1 VTIEQKLEGVRAQM
15 RTAGVHACI
24 IADVDPHQG
33 EYVADRYRCR
43 TWISGFSGS
52 AGTVVVTL
60 NDAGLWTDSRYFL
73 EAEAALSGTSIVLFK
88 DGTPGVPP
96 FVDWICSRLSPGQV
110 VAIDD
115 AITSVTQFRSI
126 QAACLT
132 HGISVN
138 GGFDPIPGVW
148 TDRPELPANRIFV
161 HEERFAGQSRVDRI
175 GAVRRLMGERKVGGY
190 LTAALDD
197 VAWLFNIRGS
207 DVAYNPVALAYA
219 AVTSD
224 RALLFIESGK
234 VPDDVRAELVRDGV
248 EVAPYDGVGRFVKEL
263 GSAAAGKKITALSLP
278 PDKVS
283 YRLLASVPETVR
295 VVEETSY
302 VVKLK
307 ARKNPTEQDNLRA
320 TMVRDGIAME
330 RFIYWLETHAGSEPI
345 TEVSAAARLREFRA
359 RDERF
364 VGESFR
370 TIAGFGAHGAIV
382 HYGAT
387 AETDVPITV
396 PGLLLLDSGGQYL
409 DGTTDITR
417 VLPLGPAPEQA
428 IADYT
433 TVLKAHIALATAEF
447 PDGTSGPQLDTLAR
461 SVLWRSGMTYGHGTG
476 HGVGYFLNVH
486 EGPQRIGAQPQ
497 PVPLETGMY
506 ISNEPGAYRTG
517 EYGIRIEN
525 LVLVQ
530 EGRTTRFGKFFRFE
544 TITLCHL
551 EPDLIDIR
559 LLDEQELDWLNRYQT
574 RVYDALAPHL
584 SAEEQQWLRHKTRTL

>member
-1 VTIEQKLEGVRAQM
+1 MTIEQKLEGVRAQM

-24 IADVDPHQG
+24 IADVDPHQS

-60 NDAGLWTDSRYFL
+60 EDAGLWTDSRYFL
-73 EAEAALSGTSIVLFK
+73 EAEAALSGTSITLFK
-88 DGTPGVPP
+88 DGMPGVPP
-96 FVDWICSRLSPGQV
+96 FIDWICSRLVAGQAV
-110 VAIDD
+110 GIDD
-115 AITSVTQFRSI
+115 AITSITQFRSI
-126 QAACLT
+126 QAACRT

-138 GGFDPIPGVW
+138 GGFDPIRGVW
-148 TDRPELPANRIFV
+148 TDRPQSPLNRIFA
-161 HEERFAGQSRVDRI
+161 HDERFAGQSRVARI
-175 GAVRRLMGERKVGGY
+175 AAVRHLMDERKVDCF

-219 AVTSD
+219 AVTPE
-224 RALLFIESGK
+224 RALLFIDAGK
-234 VPDDVRAELVRDGV
+234 VPDEVRAALVRDGV
-248 EVAPYDGVGRFVKEL
+248 ELAPYDSIAHFVPQL
-263 GSAAAGKKITALSLP
+263 GSSGAGNTIAVLSLP
-278 PDKVS
+278 PDRIS
-283 YRLLASVPETVR
+283 FRLLSSVPETVR

-302 VVKLK
+302 VTKLK

-320 TMVRDGIAME
+320 TMVRDGVAME
-330 RFIYWLETHAGSEPI
+330 RFFYWLEASAGKEPL
-345 TEVSAAARLREFRA
+345 TEVSVARQLLEVRA

-364 VGESFR
+364 MGESFK

-387 AETDVPITV
+387 EETDVPITV

-417 VLPLGPAPEQA
+417 VVPLGPAPEQA
-428 IADYT
+428 IIDYT

-447 PDGTSGPQLDTLAR
+447 PEGTSGPQLDTIAR

-497 PVPLETGMY
+497 AVPLETGMF
-506 ISNEPGAYRTG
+506 ISNEPGVYRTG
-517 EYGIRIEN
+517 EHGIRIEN

-530 EGRTTRFGKFFRFE
+530 EGRTTGFGKFLRFE

-559 LLDEQELDWLNRYQT
+559 LLDKRELDWLNGYQT
-574 RVYDALAPHL
+574 RVFEALGPHL
-584 SAEEQQWLRHKTRTL
+584 SPNEQQWLRRKTRTL